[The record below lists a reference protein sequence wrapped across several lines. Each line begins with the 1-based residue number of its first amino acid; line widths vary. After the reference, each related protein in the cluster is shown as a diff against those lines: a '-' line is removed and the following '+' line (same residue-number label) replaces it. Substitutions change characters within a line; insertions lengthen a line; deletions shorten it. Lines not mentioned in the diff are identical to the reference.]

1 MCACVCFFRIF
12 SIGHRFICKQGPF
25 ISSFPVCKP
34 FISFSCLIALARGLS
49 IMLSKSGEKPDLTTN
64 NSHGVFHNLPLS
76 TFCICGIFSGYSSF
90 ISGVRICVYL
100 YFLLSLT
107 RGLSLL
113 FIFSKNQLLV
123 SLIFSSSS
131 FQFYWFLL
139 KFLFLFFF
147 KKISFL
153 MLMLD

>member
-1 MCACVCFFRIF
+1 MCACVCFFKIF

-34 FISFSCLIALARGLS
+34 FISFSCLIALARALS

-139 KFLFLFFF
+139 KFLFFFF

>member
-12 SIGHRFICKQGPF
+12 SIGHRFICKPGPF

-139 KFLFLFFF
+139 KFLFFFF

>member
-1 MCACVCFFRIF
+1 MCACVCFFKIF

-34 FISFSCLIALARGLS
+34 FISFSCLMALARALS

-139 KFLFLFFF
+139 KFLFFFF

>member
-1 MCACVCFFRIF
+1 MCACVCFFKIF

-34 FISFSCLIALARGLS
+34 FISFSCLIALARALS

-76 TFCICGIFSGYSSF
+76 TFCIWGIFSGYSSF

-139 KFLFLFFF
+139 KFLFFFF